1 MVWKIILI
9 YLLLINIIAFITYGV
24 DKKKAVSN
32 EWRIQEKTLI
42 GLSILGG
49 GIGSLLGMIVWH
61 HKTRKP
67 AFMILVPLF
76 MVVWVILIVF
86 LLRERLFC

>member
-32 EWRIQEKTLI
+32 KWRIQEKTLI
-42 GLSILGG
+42 GLSVLGG
-49 GIGSLLGMIVWH
+49 GIGSLLGMMVWH

-67 AFMILVPLF
+67 VFMILVPLF
-76 MVVWVILIVF
+76 MVVWVILIAF